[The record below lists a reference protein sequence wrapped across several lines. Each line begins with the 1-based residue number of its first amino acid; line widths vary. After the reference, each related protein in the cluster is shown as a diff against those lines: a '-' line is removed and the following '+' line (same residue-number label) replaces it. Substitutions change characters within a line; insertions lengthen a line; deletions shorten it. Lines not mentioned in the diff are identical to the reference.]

1 MKDMRGPLSNA
12 LPSEFRFLLGS
23 LCEGGSH
30 FAHRFATLAWRSYFT
45 HLPGRL
51 TSRLMDQTSRLLRN
65 GLFSRL
71 PQLFAMLV
79 CVSACTAKPVNQR
92 FVAAFD
98 VEGNEQ
104 VDSGDITDQLATR
117 KTSKFAGVVRG
128 LIYEYEVY
136 NPYVLAEDLHRI
148 ERLYHARGF
157 HHAKVKAGRVLLDGD
172 KVHVNVV
179 VDEGPRTTVQKVLF
193 SGLEE
198 VLPEVAN
205 AARSAFESQVS
216 AETAYDETTLVQAN
230 DALTRSLQNN
240 GYAYAKSEFSVRV
253 DIAKDSADV
262 FTKVQTGPKI
272 VLGEISL
279 KGFKDMPEEVIRGY
293 LPLEPGQ
300 PYSKRAFEEAE
311 LELMNLGVF
320 TSISVQLT
328 REFPTGD
335 AATTSAKGPSD
346 STARSNQNDD
356 ATKDTKSGDTAARDT
371 AAEEGEQDDE
381 HTAER
386 SDPSRS
392 QPTPNSTQGVGGS
405 VADRNDGFTGAKT
418 EPATP
423 QAPVPKVATSPVV
436 IEARRSKLRTLSL
449 GGGLGADVI
458 KSEVHL
464 SASWRDQNL
473 LGGLRDFLVSVTPGI
488 AFYPT
493 RVPEFSAPEHLL
505 PQVKTMV
512 QFSQPGFPE
521 ERTKTLAQIN
531 YDIYPVLLSSNP
543 PDDAPVIGYR
553 EFRGRAGVERKFG
566 KITLVPT
573 YNLQAGVPFTY
584 LGDLDPTATSVYISY
599 VELLTEL
606 DLRNDRIRPVEG
618 FFATTA
624 VQFAGLGGSA
634 LDLRVQP
641 EFRGYVPV
649 VRHKT
654 GFAARLGFGFL
665 FPFNYDTP
673 NGDND
678 VSVQDTQIAYF
689 RSFFSGGPISNR
701 GYPFRGVGP
710 HGAVP
715 FFYPDYA
722 ASTAGVDCGS
732 EEARDVDSCSIPLG
746 GRTLWEASL
755 EFRFVISGPFTGT
768 VFCDASDVYEE
779 TTLPTFGRPHLACG
793 LGPRFDTP
801 VGPIRLDIGYRIPGM
816 QVLGSET
823 RNEGPRNELLGLPI
837 NISFGIGEAF

>member
-1 MKDMRGPLSNA
+1 MHPHSRSLRNA
-12 LPSEFRFLLGS
+12 LV
-23 LCEGGSH
+23 
-30 FAHRFATLAWRSYFT
+30 
-45 HLPGRL
+45 
-51 TSRLMDQTSRLLRN
+51 
-65 GLFSRL
+65 SRL
-71 PQLFAMLV
+71 PQLFALLT
-79 CVSACTAKPVNQR
+79 CVGACTAKPINQR

-104 VDSGDITDQLATR
+104 VDSDDITDQLATR

-128 LIYEYEVY
+128 LVYEYEVY

-148 ERLYHARGF
+148 ERLYHSRGF
-157 HHAKVKAGRVLLDGD
+157 HHAKVRAGRVILDED
-172 KVHVNVV
+172 RVRINVV
-179 VDEGPRTTVQKVLF
+179 VDEGPRTAVQKVLF
-193 SGLEE
+193 SGLED
-198 VLPEVAN
+198 VPSKVAN
-205 AARSAFESQVS
+205 SARSAFEAQIS
-216 AETAYDETTLVQAN
+216 AKSAYDEATLTRAN

-240 GYAYAKSEFSVRV
+240 GYAYAKSEFSVRIDV
-253 DIAKDSADV
+253 ARDVADV
-262 FTKVQTGPKI
+262 FTKVEPGPKI
-272 VLGEISL
+272 VLGEIAL
-279 KGFKDMPEEVIRGY
+279 KGFKDMPEDVIHGY

-300 PYSKRAFEEAE
+300 PYSKSAFEEAE

-328 REFPTGD
+328 REFPRGG
-335 AATTSAKGPSD
+335 AATTTDEGPS
-346 STARSNQNDD
+346 QD
-356 ATKDTKSGDTAARDT
+356 AASENEADNE
-371 AAEEGEQDDE
+371 AEDG
-381 HTAER
+381 ALR
-386 SDPSRS
+386 RDPSRS
-392 QPTPNSTQGVGGS
+392 QPSPNSTQGVGGS
-405 VADRNDGFTGAKT
+405 TAEGRVTDRSA
-418 EPATP
+418 EATA
-423 QAPVPKVATSPVV
+423 APETAEAPTPKVATSPVL

-505 PQVKTMV
+505 PQVKTSV

-521 ERTKTLAQIN
+521 AKTKTLAQVS

-543 PDDAPVIGYR
+543 PDDAPVVGYR
-553 EFRGRAGVERKFG
+553 EFRGRGGVERKFG

-599 VELLTEL
+599 LELLTEL

-634 LDLRVQP
+634 TDLRVQP
-641 EFRGYVPV
+641 EFRGYVPL

-673 NGDND
+673 RGGND
-678 VSVQDTQIAYF
+678 VSVQDTQISYF

-710 HGAVP
+710 HGAVS
-715 FFYPDYA
+715 FFYPTYA
-722 ASTAGVDCGS
+722 AATAGVDCSS
-732 EEARDVDSCSIPLG
+732 EEGRDVGACSIPLG

-768 VFCDASDVYEE
+768 LFCDASDVYEE
-779 TTLPTFGRPHLACG
+779 TTIPTFGRPHLACG
-793 LGPRFDTP
+793 FGPRYDTP
-801 VGPIRLDIGYRIPGM
+801 VGPIRLDVGYRIPGL
-816 QVLGSET
+816 QVLGPQT